1 MQDNKYDVAIV
12 GAGIVGLA
20 IAYAAAKKGNKV
32 AVFERNP
39 RAVGAS
45 IRNFGLVWPI
55 GQPAGEL
62 LDRAMRS
69 REIWIEAASESG
81 LWLKQNGSL
90 QLAYHQDEW
99 DIVQAFHKDAAH
111 AGYKTKMMTPGE
123 VSALSPAVKTDGL
136 KGALYSSTECTV
148 TSRLA
153 IPQLTQYLEQ
163 VHGVEFH
170 FGTAVSHAEGGL
182 LTDFFEIWR
191 AERIYICS
199 GADFETLYP
208 QIFRES
214 GITKCKLQMMRT
226 VSQPEGWDLGPS
238 LCAGLT
244 LLHYHS
250 FAYLAEQL
258 RHTKARYDAEN
269 PAFSKYGI
277 HVLVSQNNAG
287 EIILGDSHEYGW
299 DVSPFDKEEINR
311 HILSYL
317 STFAELPT
325 LEMTETWHG
334 VYPKLPGKTEFVA
347 SPAQGVLI
355 VNGLSGAGMTMS
367 FGLAETL
374 V

>member
-1 MQDNKYDVAIV
+1 MQDNKYDVAVV

-32 AVFERNP
+32 GVFERNP

-45 IRNFGLVWPI
+45 IRNFGLVWPV

-99 DIVQAFHKDAAH
+99 DIIQSFQKDAPG
-111 AGYKTKMMTPGE
+111 AGYKTKIMTPNE
-123 VSALSPAVKTDGL
+123 VSVISPAVKTDGL
-136 KGALYSSTECTV
+136 KGALYSDTECTV

-191 AERIYICS
+191 AERVFICS

-226 VSQPEGWDLGPS
+226 VAQPENWDLGALPP
-238 LCAGLT
+238 
-244 LLHYHS
+244 LH
-250 FAYLAEQL
+250 
-258 RHTKARYDAEN
+258 T
-269 PAFSKYGI
+269 
-277 HVLVSQNNAG
+277 
-287 EIILGDSHEYGW
+287 
-299 DVSPFDKEEINR
+299 
-311 HILSYL
+311 
-317 STFAELPT
+317 
-325 LEMTETWHG
+325 
-334 VYPKLPGKTEFVA
+334 A
-347 SPAQGVLI
+347 SA
-355 VNGLSGAGMTMS
+355 SGARTCVWSACAQKSGRWQKLNITS
-367 FGLAETL
+367 ETPR
-374 V
+374 